1 MSEKMEFSKYYLQ
14 REVNKCININ
24 PIQTGGRLSE
34 EAKKALI
41 EFGDGYSI
49 CDYCEGNLFE
59 IRKPAITSF
68 RKDLASFIGADD
80 VIFTH
85 GAREAIYL
93 LFSTILGKGDKIL
106 VDENRHYTTDLAA
119 ESVGLEIITVKN
131 SGPPY
136 FTIDVEN
143 YIPCIEKFKPK
154 AIMLTYPDGEYGNLP
169 DAKRL
174 GEIAKEYNVLFILN
188 AAYSVGRLPVNMK
201 ELNADFIIG
210 SGHKSMASA
219 GPIGVLGMRE
229 EYREIILKPS
239 KYIKN
244 KIYTILGCTVRGVP
258 LVTLMASFP
267 SVVERVKH
275 WNTELEKARYFLKK
289 FEELGERGIHLLG
302 EKPHN
307 HDLMKFETPL
317 FYDISKKHKL
327 KREFLYKALK
337 KRGIC
342 GIKHGITKYIKI
354 STYGLKFEQIEYILS
369 VFREIIDENR
379 RLIK

>member
-1 MSEKMEFSKYYLQ
+1 MDEKISSSKYYLH
-14 REVNKCININ
+14 RDVNRCININ
-24 PIQTGGRLSE
+24 PIQAGGRLTE
-34 EAKKALI
+34 DAKKALI

-59 IRKPAITSF
+59 IKKPPIITF
-68 RKDLASFIGADD
+68 RRELASFIGADD

-85 GAREAIYL
+85 GAREAICL
-93 LFSTILGKGDKIL
+93 LFSTVLDKGDKIL

-119 ESVGLEIITVKN
+119 ESRGLEIITVKN
-131 SGPPY
+131 SGYPY
-136 FTIDVEN
+136 FTIDVDD
-143 YIPCIEKFKPK
+143 YIPLIEKFKPK
-154 AIMLTYPDGEYGNLP
+154 AILLTYPDGEYGNLP

-174 GEIAKEYNVLFILN
+174 GEIAKEYNILFILN
-188 AAYSVGRLPVNMK
+188 AAYSIGRLPVNMK
-201 ELNADFIIG
+201 ELHADFIIG
-210 SGHKSMASA
+210 SGHKSMAST
-219 GPIGVLGMRE
+219 GPIGILGFRE

-244 KIYTILGCTVRGVP
+244 KSYTILGCTVRGAP

-267 SVVERVKH
+267 SVVERVKR
-275 WNTELEKARYFLKK
+275 WDNELEKARYFLKN
-289 FEELGERGIHLLG
+289 FEELGEGRIRLLG

-317 FYDISKKHKL
+317 FYDISKKHRL

-354 STYGLKFEQIEYILS
+354 STYGLKFDQIEYILS
-369 VFREIIDENR
+369 VFRDIIEENKG
-379 RLIK
+379 LIK